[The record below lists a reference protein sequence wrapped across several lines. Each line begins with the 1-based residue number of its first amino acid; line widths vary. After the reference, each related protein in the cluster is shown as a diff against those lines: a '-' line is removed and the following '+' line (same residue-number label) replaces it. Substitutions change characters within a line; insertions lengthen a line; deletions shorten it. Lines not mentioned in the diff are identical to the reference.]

1 MDHRRSVSIQDG
13 SDHFHCIYLTRIM
26 KNFECDVFFHSFD
39 ISEFKL
45 VEDHFVPCVVQQEGD
60 IQYKYEV

>member
-1 MDHRRSVSIQDG
+1 
-13 SDHFHCIYLTRIM
+13 M